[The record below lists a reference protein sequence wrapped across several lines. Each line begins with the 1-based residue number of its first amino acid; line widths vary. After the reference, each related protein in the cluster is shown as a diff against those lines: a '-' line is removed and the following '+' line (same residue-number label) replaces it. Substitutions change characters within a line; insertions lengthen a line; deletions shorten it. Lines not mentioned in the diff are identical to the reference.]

1 MVVSSFPSLPSH
13 HYYQTYIVMSSP
25 DYTSFPFSF
34 KEDLCAQDVVEAME
48 QVGGLFSSCLKW
60 AYEIFLGD

>member
-1 MVVSSFPSLPSH
+1 MVIPSLLSLPFH
-13 HYYQTYIVMSSP
+13 HYFYTYTIMSSP
-25 DYTSFPFSF
+25 VAFPFSF
-34 KEDLCAQDVVEAME
+34 NEDACAQDVVEAME